1 MKESDLYPIFEQHL
15 VNTWSFKELQ
25 GSGQTFTNTY
35 VYYAGLSINE
45 FDVLGLYKHYK
56 RNKYTIT
63 SIEVKLADF
72 HTVFFQAYVR
82 TTICDYC
89 YMAFPLNWYF
99 GSLLNELIKNYEN
112 IISTRLGLLVYDE
125 ERKTV
130 WVVVPAKKSQRI
142 NNCEKN
148 KRYRNRLINDLAGVK
163 AGQTYTPSFI
173 RRDELREVFSVATD
187 EGRKVSIDDILAK
200 MQMRKENE
208 K

>member
-15 VNTWSFKELQ
+15 IDTWHFKELK

-35 VYYAGLSINE
+35 VYYAGLGINE
-45 FDVLGLYKHYK
+45 FDVLGLYKHHN

-72 HTVFFQAYVR
+72 HTVFFQAYAR

-89 YMAFPLNWYF
+89 YMAFPINWYF
-99 GSLLNELIKNYEN
+99 GSLLKELLENYKN
-112 IISTRLGLLVYDE
+112 IRATGLGLLVYDE
-125 ERKTV
+125 KRKTV

-142 NNCEKN
+142 TSCEKN
-148 KRYRNRLINDLAGVK
+148 KRYRNRLINDLAGFK
-163 AGQTYTPSFI
+163 AGQTYTPTFL
-173 RRDELREVFSVATD
+173 RHEELQEVFD
-187 EGRKVSIDDILAK
+187 ESTAKGTKVSTSDLIAK
-200 MQMRKENE
+200 MGQRE